1 MPVSIII
8 GGQYGSEGKGK
19 IADFWAKKMNASA
32 VVRVGG
38 PNSGHTVYTAEG
50 KRMAF
55 TQIPAPCARGDAL
68 SILPAGSYID
78 IETLQKEIAE
88 TNLTPGRLA
97 IDFNAMVVDYDCKQT
112 EKELMLRES
121 IGSTLS
127 GTGYAV
133 SKRVMR
139 TKDVTLAGQTPELS
153 PFIADTKML
162 MRSMLND
169 EKHIVVEGTQGYGLS
184 NLHTQYFPYAT
195 SRDTSA
201 AGFLSETG
209 LSPFDVEHIV
219 MVLRAFPIRVAGNSG
234 PLPHEISWETLTE
247 ESGSKESLCEY
258 TTVTRKIRRVA
269 RFDSKLVIDAITT
282 NRPDVII
289 LNHVDYFDM
298 QQHGKPEL
306 SQRQL
311 KKEAEISKS
320 IGQQIDY
327 VGNGPNTIFAVQKTT

>member
-19 IADFWAKKMNASA
+19 ISNFWAEKMNAAA

-38 PNSGHTVYTAEG
+38 PNSGHTVYTPEG

-55 TQIPAPCARGDAL
+55 TQIPAPCASGNAL

-78 IETLQKEIAE
+78 IRTLQKEIAE
-88 TNLTPGRLA
+88 TNLTPGKLA
-97 IDFNAMVVDYDCKQT
+97 IDFNAVVVDHGCKQT

-139 TKDVTLAGQTPELS
+139 TKDVTLAGQISEFA
-153 PFIADTKML
+153 PFITDTKML
-162 MRSMLND
+162 MRSLLND
-169 EKHIVVEGTQGYGLS
+169 GGHIVIEGTQGYGLS
-184 NLHTQYFPYAT
+184 NLHTQCFPYAT

-234 PLPHEISWETLTE
+234 PLPHEISWETLTK
-247 ESGSKESLCEY
+247 ESGSEERLCEY
-258 TTVTRKIRRVA
+258 TTVTRKVRRVA
-269 RFDSKLVIDAITT
+269 RFDSKLVVDAINA
-282 NRPDVII
+282 NRPDVIV

-298 QQHGKPEL
+298 QQQGKYEL
-306 SQRQL
+306 SQQQL
-311 KKEAEISKS
+311 NKISDIS
-320 IGQQIDY
+320 RAVGQRIDY
-327 VGNGPNTIFAVQKTT
+327 VGNGPDTIIAL

>member
-1 MPVSIII
+1 MPVSVII
-8 GGQYGSEGKGK
+8 GGQFGSEGKGK
-19 IADFWAKKMNASA
+19 ISNFWAEKMNAAA

-38 PNSGHTVYTAEG
+38 PNSGHTVYTSEG

-55 TQIPAPCARGDAL
+55 TQIPSPCVNGNIL

-78 IETLQKEIAE
+78 VQTIQKEIAE
-88 TNLTPGRLA
+88 VNLTQDKLA
-97 IDFNAMVVDYDCKQT
+97 IDHNAVIVDQDCKHT
-112 EKELMLRES
+112 ERELMLRES

-139 TKDVTLAGQTPELS
+139 TKDVVLAGQVPELA
-153 PFIADTKML
+153 PFITDTKML
-162 MRSMLND
+162 MRSLLNSG
-169 EKHIVVEGTQGYGLS
+169 EHIVIEGTQGYGLS
-184 NLHTQYFPYAT
+184 NLHTRCFPYAT

-201 AGFLSETG
+201 AGCLSETG

-234 PLPHEISWETLTE
+234 PLPYETSWEALTK
-247 ESGSKESLCEY
+247 ESGAEENLCEY

-269 RFDSKLVIDAITT
+269 KFDPSLVIDAITA
-282 NRPDVII
+282 NRPDVIV

-298 QQHGKPEL
+298 RQSGKPEL
-306 SQRQL
+306 SQQQL
-311 KKEAEISKS
+311 SAISDISRS
-320 IGQQIDY
+320 IGRRFDY
-327 VGNGPNTIFAVQKTT
+327 VGNGPDTVIAV